1 MIEDV
6 IFSHLLYNEE
16 YSRKVLPFLKSE
28 YFQSRSHKITF
39 TLIENYVKSYN
50 KMPSKEAVLSSLQG
64 LENLTEDEFK
74 ICDGEINALKADLNT
89 SIDWLTDETEKF
101 CQEKAVYNAIMDSIK
116 IIDKKDVKRSKGSI
130 PQILTEALAVSFDT
144 NIGHDF
150 IEDSDRRY
158 AFYHLKEEKI
168 DFDLEFF
175 NKITKGGL
183 SRKTLNII
191 LASTGVGKT
200 MFMTHCASH
209 NLTVG
214 KNVLYITMEMSEER
228 IAERIDANL
237 MDMTIDDLKELPKEY
252 FDKKISKIREKTR
265 GKLIVKEYPTA
276 AAGSAHFRHLIQ
288 ELRIKKNFIPDII
301 YIDYLNICASAR
313 MKMGGTV
320 NSYMY
325 VKAIAEELR
334 GLAVEFDLPIISA
347 TQSNRDAYNSSD
359 VGLDNTSESFAL
371 PATADLMFALIS
383 TEELEGLNQI
393 LVKQLK
399 NRYDD
404 PANNRRFV
412 IGVNKAKMKFYDVE
426 QSAQQDI
433 PDGPRSKKKN
443 EDKPVMDN
451 SKFGERYNEEET
463 MRFVT
468 KKAGRKDFS
477 GLKIS

>member
-1 MIEDV
+1 
-6 IFSHLLYNEE
+6 
-16 YSRKVLPFLKSE
+16 
-28 YFQSRSHKITF
+28 
-39 TLIENYVKSYN
+39 
-50 KMPSKEAVLSSLQG
+50 MPSKEAVLSSLQG

-74 ICDGEINALKADLNT
+74 ICDGEINTLKADLNT

-433 PDGPRSKKKN
+433 LDGPRSKKKN

>member
-1 MIEDV
+1 
-6 IFSHLLYNEE
+6 
-16 YSRKVLPFLKSE
+16 
-28 YFQSRSHKITF
+28 
-39 TLIENYVKSYN
+39 
-50 KMPSKEAVLSSLQG
+50 MPSKEAVLSSLQG

-404 PANNRRFV
+404 PASNRRFV

-433 PDGPRSKKKN
+433 LDGPQSKKKN

>member
-1 MIEDV
+1 
-6 IFSHLLYNEE
+6 
-16 YSRKVLPFLKSE
+16 
-28 YFQSRSHKITF
+28 
-39 TLIENYVKSYN
+39 
-50 KMPSKEAVLSSLQG
+50 
-64 LENLTEDEFK
+64 
-74 ICDGEINALKADLNT
+74 
-89 SIDWLTDETEKF
+89 
-101 CQEKAVYNAIMDSIK
+101 
-116 IIDKKDVKRSKGSI
+116 
-130 PQILTEALAVSFDT
+130 
-144 NIGHDF
+144 
-150 IEDSDRRY
+150 
-158 AFYHLKEEKI
+158 
-168 DFDLEFF
+168 
-175 NKITKGGL
+175 
-183 SRKTLNII
+183 
-191 LASTGVGKT
+191 
-200 MFMTHCASH
+200 
-209 NLTVG
+209 
-214 KNVLYITMEMSEER
+214 
-228 IAERIDANL
+228 
-237 MDMTIDDLKELPKEY
+237 MTIDDLKELPKEY

-433 PDGPRSKKKN
+433 LDGPRSKKKN

>member
-1 MIEDV
+1 MLEEI
-6 IFSHLLYNEE
+6 IFSHLLFNEE
-16 YSRKVLPFLKSE
+16 YSRKVIPFLKNE
-28 YFQSRSHKITF
+28 YFQTRTNKILF
-39 TLIENYVKSYN
+39 ELIDGYVKTYN
-50 KMPSKEAVLSSLQG
+50 VVPSKEALNTKLQSLD
-64 LENLTEDEFK
+64 NISEDEFK
-74 ICDGEINALKADLNT
+74 SCSDIITKLEADLKT
-89 SIDWLTDETEKF
+89 SVDWLCDQTEKF

-433 PDGPRSKKKN
+433 LDGPRSKKKN